1 MSSAEPSDNNSQKPF
16 VSGCTTCKSWY
27 TFSTTSLQKRL
38 QRAWLVESDVHS
50 SRFNSSCRFALVI
63 GIDNY
68 AHCGKLG
75 GAVRDAKA
83 IKQYLEEA
91 LGVSE
96 DHIYTLFDEEAT
108 RHAIINAFRK
118 LQNDGRIDRGD
129 PIMIFYSGHGGEIS
143 PPRSWGIERKIQC
156 LLPQDCETAGANPPT
171 DCAPIPDRTIGALI
185 EDIAR
190 AKGDNIASAKPSLPS
205 SSIAVIR
212 PRVLE
217 DKTTNISLAVLTFTL
232 TFQKP
237 SMTTSGEV
245 DRGKLLMVSHIMVSD
260 RTSS

>member
-1 MSSAEPSDNNSQKPF
+1 MSSAEPSDNNSQKP
-16 VSGCTTCKSWY
+16 SIRITCTACKSWY

-38 QRAWLVESDVHS
+38 QRAWLVESDVLD
-50 SRFNSSCRFALVI
+50 SSCRFALVI

-118 LQNDGRIDRGD
+118 LQNDERIDRGD

-171 DCAPIPDRTIGALI
+171 DRAPIPDRTIETLDDYIWGSRQGKIAYGFAYHGLRSHVLLAACGETELAYEHKGRGQFTSALL
-185 EDIAR
+185 ATL
-190 AKGDNIASAKPSLPS
+190 KSC
-205 SSIAVIR
+205 AVN
-212 PRVLE
+212 
-217 DKTTNISLAVLTFTL
+217 DLTYAGLLDQIQLRRYQSF
-232 TFQKP
+232 
-237 SMTTSGEV
+237 
-245 DRGKLLMVSHIMVSD
+245 KL
-260 RTSS
+260 